1 MPTRQFVT
9 IEDREASHL
18 NVGHIARDLL
28 DLLIVETIF
37 DIFGHD
43 VTHFGF
49 RAFPLGNSA
58 NHDVAI
64 GNHAYQVILLADG
77 EHPGIETGH
86 RAGGLLNRFFWTGDA
101 NVLSHRFTYFHC
113 HLLLLFALLYSRHLN
128 NFDGAVQSAIQR
140 AAGVRCSCQADSCDH
155 LRDL

>member
-1 MPTRQFVT
+1 MSPNERMPTRQFVT

-49 RAFPLGNSA
+49 RAFSLG
-58 NHDVAI
+58 
-64 GNHAYQVILLADG
+64 QFR
-77 EHPGIETGH
+77 E
-86 RAGGLLNRFFWTGDA
+86 
-101 NVLSHRFTYFHC
+101 
-113 HLLLLFALLYSRHLN
+113 SR
-128 NFDGAVQSAIQR
+128 
-140 AAGVRCSCQADSCDH
+140 C
-155 LRDL
+155 RDR